1 VCVRSVTV
9 LLVFLCNWI
18 GCMIRKKFFFYQ
30 TVLNRL
36 VCTGVKFF
44 LLWPMKLL
52 DLVGGGFVCIK

>member
-1 VCVRSVTV
+1 
-9 LLVFLCNWI
+9 
-18 GCMIRKKFFFYQ
+18 MIRKKFFFYQ